1 MEGAAEEAKRVAI
14 RLQEAEQACQRAEQR
29 RAAAEDCIERPLW
42 LACALDTY
50 EPRRHF
56 EVLRQLVQPL
66 QDADHLRRQG
76 RIEAQQMEI
85 PMLRQRTKVKGR
97 VREDMLQT
105 VLPGAFHYREIVT
118 RAWRRTPRTL
128 RSWLPQTAPACCVRS
143 KKAPYYPGKTFSAL

>member
-14 RLQEAEQACQRAEQR
+14 RLQEAEQACQQAEQR
-29 RAAAEDCIERPLW
+29 RAAAEDGIERPLR

-56 EVLRQLVQPL
+56 EALRQLVQPL

-76 RIEAQQMEI
+76 RIEAQQTEI

-97 VREDMLQT
+97 VGEDMMQT
-105 VLPGAFHYREIVT
+105 VLPGAFH
-118 RAWRRTPRTL
+118 
-128 RSWLPQTAPACCVRS
+128 
-143 KKAPYYPGKTFSAL
+143 